1 MTSVSIQDAFL
12 QLLLEKDFES
22 ISMRDIANV
31 AGVSIGGL
39 YHYFPSKDAIAAM
52 TVRSWV
58 RKLSLELSAVAS
70 TGNRSMAATVHL
82 LVQTMV
88 STMLEGESI
97 DKWRALT
104 VLERRISP
112 LPVYRRLYMHHVD
125 LYQEAL
131 ANATDWPAGR
141 PGDHEAFNAY
151 TLVDSLVKQTLLV
164 RVPCPSADGMI
175 ADIVC
180 AVTGYLRTALAMA
193 PHGG

>member
-12 QLLLEKDFES
+12 QMLLEKDYES

-31 AGVSIGGL
+31 SGVSIGGL

-58 RKLSLELSAVAS
+58 RKLSLALAAAVGTES
-70 TGNRSMAATVHL
+70 RPMDATVRL

-88 STMLEGESI
+88 STMFQGI

-112 LPVYRRLYMHHVD
+112 LPVYKLLYMHHVH
-125 LYQEAL
+125 LFQGAL
-131 ANATDWPAGR
+131 ASATDWPPDR
-141 PGDHEAFNAY
+141 PGGHEAFNAY
-151 TLVDSLVKQTLLV
+151 TLLDSLMKQTLLV
-164 RVPCPSADGMI
+164 RAPCPSADRLTVDI
-175 ADIVC
+175 AC
-180 AVTGYLRTALAMA
+180 AVSGYLRAALAME
-193 PHGG
+193 PHSG